1 MAGTGYGHIRCNGPI
16 RVKGDGRLLPSV
28 PYPALSHTILQATT
42 GNLSQQSTHLKGG
55 IKVFLGGINAVDVIR
70 ALRNCPVVHTGHMD
84 VYQLP
89 GAIVRVAVDALEFR
103 AIRATVDSTPLMDGR
118 KLVTIMG
125 VDPLY

>member
-1 MAGTGYGHIRCNGPI
+1 
-16 RVKGDGRLLPSV
+16 
-28 PYPALSHTILQATT
+28 
-42 GNLSQQSTHLKGG
+42 
-55 IKVFLGGINAVDVIR
+55 VDVIR